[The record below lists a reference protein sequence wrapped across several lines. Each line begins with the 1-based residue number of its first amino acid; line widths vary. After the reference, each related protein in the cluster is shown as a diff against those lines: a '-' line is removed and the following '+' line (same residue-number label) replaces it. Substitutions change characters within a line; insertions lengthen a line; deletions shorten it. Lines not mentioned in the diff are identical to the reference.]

1 MTQVRVDPTFND
13 RKMERTSASIISK
26 DVLSSKK
33 ALEKILPENH
43 PK

>member
-13 RKMERTSASIISK
+13 RTMERTSASIISK
-26 DVLSSKK
+26 DVLSSK